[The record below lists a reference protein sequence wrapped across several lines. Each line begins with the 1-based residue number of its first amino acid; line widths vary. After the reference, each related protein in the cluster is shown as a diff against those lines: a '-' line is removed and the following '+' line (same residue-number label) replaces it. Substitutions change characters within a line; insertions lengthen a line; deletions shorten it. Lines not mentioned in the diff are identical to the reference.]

1 MKKCQSDENPL
12 VDFHVVI
19 RVIPETNAY
28 SVTIGEIQ
36 DGQFAQTSRRPEC
49 CSCDWVMVRP
59 NPLASN
65 QSYVLAADLHD
76 LISEILVYS
85 SDVMLYPNMLVFVI
99 NDYPCQF
106 VINDYTC
113 RDESTQEKDEE

>member
-1 MKKCQSDENPL
+1 MKKDQLYESPF

-36 DGQFAQTSRRPEC
+36 DGQFITTSRRPEC
-49 CSCDWVMVRP
+49 CSCDWELVKP
-59 NPLASN
+59 NPLSPN
-65 QSYVLAADLHD
+65 QKYVSAPDLHD

-85 SDVMLYPNMLVFVI
+85 NSAILYPNMLVFVI
-99 NDYPCQF
+99 KDYPRQ
-106 VINDYTC
+106 
-113 RDESTQEKDEE
+113 DESTKEKDEK